1 MVITTCRPRDL
12 ILLMDMSHLW
22 PQTSEMIKLLWS
34 PVSRS
39 QEDLKVGKES
49 TFRLSSDMLTCAPV
63 LRKVTSL
70 LVQMHPALSCLHK
83 AKEADRQPLVGEEE
97 TRAVWDSTE
106 TPGY

>member
-1 MVITTCRPRDL
+1 MA
-12 ILLMDMSHLW
+12 
-22 PQTSEMIKLLWS
+22 

-39 QEDLKVGKES
+39 QEDLTVGKES
-49 TFRLSSDMLTCAPV
+49 TSRLSSDVLTCAPA

-70 LVQMHPALSCLHK
+70 LFQMQHALSCLHK

-97 TRAVWDSTE
+97 TRAVWDSME